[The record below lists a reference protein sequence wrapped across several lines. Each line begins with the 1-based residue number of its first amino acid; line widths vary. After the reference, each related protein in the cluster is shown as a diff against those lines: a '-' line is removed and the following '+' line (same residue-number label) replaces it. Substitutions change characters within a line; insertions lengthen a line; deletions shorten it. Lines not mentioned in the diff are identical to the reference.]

1 MVASTVS
8 VVHVEAVPVIG
19 FVEQGSF
26 EHDRE
31 ARLLGL
37 LPLPVSVP
45 PAMISTNIKGETAI
59 LDPFDEPW
67 RFDGRRSPL

>member
-1 MVASTVS
+1 MS
-8 VVHVEAVPVIG
+8 VVHVEAVSVLG
-19 FVEQGSF
+19 YVAEGSF
-26 EHDRE
+26 DSDRE

-45 PAMISTNIKGETAI
+45 PSMVSTNLRGETAI

-67 RFDGRRSPL
+67 RFDPRPPRP